1 MPPKVM
7 LERIDRWH
15 ERTAMADLC
24 IRLVQSIGR
33 DYFPG
38 ARTCDAFEM
47 MVILN
52 AMFEIHTTGRFATV
66 SALARSTGISLSTVQ
81 RRVGELTK
89 LGAIERNGTRFL
101 LSVSYLNKPGILQ
114 GFKRRVEVV
123 KGAPK
128 KLDWTSRLT

>member
-7 LERIDRWH
+7 LERIDRWY
-15 ERTAMADLC
+15 ERSAMADLC

-47 MVILN
+47 IVILH
-52 AMFEIHTTGRFATV
+52 AMFELHTAGRFAT
-66 SALARSTGISLSTVQ
+66 ANAIARYTGISRSTVQ
-81 RRVGELTK
+81 RRIGKLTK
-89 LGAIERNGTRFL
+89 LGAIQRNGTRFF
-101 LSVSYLNKPGILQ
+101 LSVSYLNKPGILE
-114 GFKRRVEVV
+114 GFKRRIDMV

-128 KLDWTSRLT
+128 KLN

>member
-1 MPPKVM
+1 MPPEVI
-7 LERIDRWH
+7 LERIARWH

-24 IRLVQSIGR
+24 IRLVQSVGR

-38 ARTCDAFEM
+38 ASTCDAFEM
-47 MVILN
+47 LLILH
-52 AMFEIHTTGRFATV
+52 AMFEIHTAGRFATA
-66 SALARSTGISLSTVQ
+66 SALARSTGISRSTIQ
-81 RRVGELTK
+81 RRMSQLTK

-101 LSVSYLNKPGILQ
+101 LSVSYLNKPAILE
-114 GFKRRVEVV
+114 GFKRRVDIV

>member
-1 MPPKVM
+1 MPPEVI

-24 IRLVQSIGR
+24 IRLVQSVGR

-47 MVILN
+47 LLILH
-52 AMFEIHTTGRFATV
+52 AMFEIHTAGRLATASV
-66 SALARSTGISLSTVQ
+66 LARSTGISRPTVQ
-81 RRVGELTK
+81 RRMRELTK

-101 LSVSYLNKPGILQ
+101 LSVSYLNKPAILE
-114 GFKRRVEVV
+114 GFKRRVDIV

-128 KLDWTSRLT
+128 KLDWTSKLT

>member
-15 ERTAMADLC
+15 ERAAMADLC

-47 MVILN
+47 LVILH
-52 AMFEIHTTGRFATV
+52 AMFEIHTAGRFATA
-66 SALARSTGISLSTVQ
+66 SALSRSTGISRSTVQ
-81 RRVGELTK
+81 RRLGELTK
-89 LGAIERNGTRFL
+89 LGAIQRNGTRFL
-101 LSVSYLNKPGILQ
+101 LSVSYLNKPGILE
-114 GFKRRVEVV
+114 GFMRRVDMV

>member
-15 ERTAMADLC
+15 ERAAMADLC

-38 ARTCDAFEM
+38 AKTCDAFEM
-47 MVILN
+47 LVILN
-52 AMFEIHTTGRFATV
+52 AMFEIHTAGRFATAT
-66 SALARSTGISLSTVQ
+66 ALARSTGISRSKLQ
-81 RRVGELTK
+81 RRMGELAK

-101 LSVSYLNKPGILQ
+101 LSVSYLNKPGILE
-114 GFKRRVEVV
+114 GFKRRVDIVR
-123 KGAPK
+123 GAPK

>member
-7 LERIDRWH
+7 LERIHRWH
-15 ERTAMADLC
+15 ERAAMADLC

-38 ARTCDAFEM
+38 AKTCDAFEM
-47 MVILN
+47 LVILN
-52 AMFEIHTTGRFATV
+52 ALFEIHTARRFATA
-66 SALARSTGISLSTVQ
+66 STLARFTGIPRSTVQ
-81 RRVGELTK
+81 RRMGELTK

-101 LSVSYLNKPGILQ
+101 LSVSYLNKPGILE
-114 GFKRRVEVV
+114 GFKRRVDVV

-128 KLDWTSRLT
+128 KLDWTSGLT

>member
-7 LERIDRWH
+7 LERIERWH

-47 MVILN
+47 LVILN
-52 AMFEIHTTGRFATV
+52 AMFEMHTAGRFATA
-66 SALARSTGISLSTVQ
+66 SALARSTGISRSTVQ
-81 RRVGELTK
+81 RRIGKLTK

-101 LSVSYLNKPGILQ
+101 LSVSYLNKPGILE
-114 GFKRRVEVV
+114 GFKRRVDVV
-123 KGAPK
+123 KDAPK

>member
-1 MPPKVM
+1 MPPEVI

-24 IRLVQSIGR
+24 IRLVQSVGR

-47 MVILN
+47 LLILH
-52 AMFEIHTTGRFATV
+52 AMFEIHTAGRLATA
-66 SALARSTGISLSTVQ
+66 SALARSTGISRPTVQ
-81 RRVGELTK
+81 RRMRELTK

-101 LSVSYLNKPGILQ
+101 LSVSYLNKPAILE
-114 GFKRRVEVV
+114 GFKRRVDIV

-128 KLDWTSRLT
+128 KLDWTSKLT